1 MRKRALGVLLVFLLT
16 ACQSA
21 SQHFSHGRFDRVW
34 LDPPQG
40 DVHQVVLWLMPGYS
54 RTGTDRNIARLLANE
69 GALVI
74 SVSVP
79 ALLARMAQDED
90 DCLLPAGDLENLSHE
105 VQARVG
111 LEQYVTPLV
120 AGRDAGAALTYAVL
134 NQAPLESF
142 AGGLSMGF
150 APEAS
155 LPKPLCTGRALK
167 VSFDAE
173 QEQGALQ
180 AADAPMKPWA
190 ITESED
196 LTAAARDFLRQ
207 IPAAVPVPVDLDLQ
221 SADKAARARALTLTY
236 RQLITHL
243 PERPAVAL
251 AKPGELPL
259 IEVPVQDAAGAPPVW
274 ALFWSGD
281 GGWAGLDVQIS
292 AALAA
297 QGVPVVGVDSLRY
310 FWQPRNPDGM
320 AADLR
325 QIMTKYGDRWPEAR
339 VILIGYSQGADVLPF
354 AFNRLPLAL
363 QRRVEQIVL
372 LGPGQRAAFTFH
384 VSQWL
389 GGEGDHPI
397 LPEAR
402 LLPATRTVCIYGE
415 DDAEDSLCPLL
426 QNVLPVEML
435 PGGHHF
441 DGDMTGIA
449 QRILTLS
456 AAQESSVKGP

>member
-1 MRKRALGVLLVFLLT
+1 MRRRILGVLLLFLLT
-16 ACQSA
+16 ACQSS

-34 LDPPQG
+34 LDLPQS
-40 DVHQVVLWLMPGYS
+40 DIHQVVFWLMPGYS
-54 RTGTDRNIARLLANE
+54 RTGTDRNMARLLADE

-79 ALLARMAQDED
+79 ALLARMAPDED
-90 DCLLPAGDLENLSHE
+90 DCLLPSGDLENLSHE

-111 LEQYVTPLV
+111 LERYLPPVV

-134 NQAPLESF
+134 NQAPLDSF
-142 AGGLSMGF
+142 AGGLSVGF
-150 APEAS
+150 APELP
-155 LPKPLCTGRALK
+155 LPKPLCTGRALNIR
-167 VSFDAE
+167 FDAE
-173 QEQGALQ
+173 QELGTLQ
-180 AADAPMKPWA
+180 ATSGPMGPWA
-190 ITESED
+190 VTESEEM
-196 LTAAARDFLRQ
+196 TASTHDFLTQ
-207 IPAAVPVPVDLDLQ
+207 IPAALPVPVNLNLQ
-221 SADKAARARALTLTY
+221 STGKAARAQALTLTY
-236 RQLITHL
+236 HQLIAHL
-243 PERPAVAL
+243 PERPPVAL
-251 AKPGELPL
+251 AKPGDLPL
-259 IEVPVQDAAGAPPVW
+259 VEVPAQGASDPPVW
-274 ALFWSGD
+274 ALFLSGD
-281 GGWAGLDVQIS
+281 GGWAGLDINIS
-292 AALAA
+292 DALAA
-297 QGVPVVGVDSLRY
+297 RGVPVVGLDSLRY
-310 FWQPRNPDGM
+310 FWQPRTPEQM
-320 AADLR
+320 AADLQR
-325 QIMTKYGDRWPEAR
+325 IMSKYGPRWPQAR

-354 AFNRLPLAL
+354 AFNRLPLAF

-426 QNVLPVEML
+426 QGVLPVEAL

-449 QRILTLS
+449 QRILSLS
-456 AAQESSVKGP
+456 TPR